1 MRSPL
6 LPPESNLQSLEEL
19 WAIVDLYLNLGK
31 FNQSLQLAYRLLQ
44 RDANQQS
51 RYLNHQ
57 QRCMRSGA
65 EFAEEIGD
73 HHRAAYYWEQVLQ
86 QQPQDANAWY
96 GLGLAKANVQD
107 FGGAQIALSR
117 ALQWEPNNS
126 KIRSHL
132 IEIEQFL
139 QG

>member
-6 LPPESNLQSLEEL
+6 LPSQSAPRSTESVWET
-19 WAIVDLYLNLGK
+19 VDLYLKLGK
-31 FNQSLQLAYRLLQ
+31 FNQSIQIAYSLLQ
-44 RDANQQS
+44 TDSTQQS
-51 RYLNHQ
+51 RYLMHQ
-57 QRCMRSGA
+57 KHCMRLGA

-73 HHRAAYYWEQVLQ
+73 HRQAAYYWEQILQ
-86 QQPQDANAWY
+86 QQPQDVNAWY
-96 GLGLAKANVQD
+96 GLGLAKANFQD
-107 FGGAQIALSR
+107 FRGAQIALSR

-132 IEIEQFL
+132 IEVEKCL

>member
-1 MRSPL
+1 
-6 LPPESNLQSLEEL
+6 
-19 WAIVDLYLNLGK
+19 
-31 FNQSLQLAYRLLQ
+31 
-44 RDANQQS
+44 
-51 RYLNHQ
+51 
-57 QRCMRSGA
+57 MRSGA
-65 EFAEEIGD
+65 EFSEEIGD
-73 HHRAAYYWEQVLQ
+73 HYRAAYYWEQVLQ

>member
-6 LPPESNLQSLEEL
+6 LPPSPTWPIAE
-19 WAIVDLYLNLGK
+19 LYLSLGR
-31 FNQSLQLAYRLLQ
+31 FNQSLHIAYNLVKL
-44 RDANQQS
+44 DPSQQS

-65 EFAEEIGD
+65 EFSEEIGD
-73 HHRAAYYWEQVLQ
+73 HYRAAYYWEQVLQ